1 MESKTESIMK
11 IYASNTDMLGSKLF
25 YEHIVYLAKERGIAG
40 VTVYRGIMGY
50 GLSSPIHTSRFWDL
64 TEKLPVVIEMVDE
77 TDKLEVFF
85 SVIKHDIERMP
96 KGCLVTMEQVKI
108 KLNKPGTK
116 E

>member
-1 MESKTESIMK
+1 MEDKTECIMK
-11 IYASNTDMLGSKLF
+11 IYASNTDMLGAKLF
-25 YEHIVYLAKERGIAG
+25 YEHIVYMAKENGVAG
-40 VTVYRGIMGY
+40 ATVYRGIMGY

-64 TEKLPVVIEMVDE
+64 TEKLPVVIEIVDE
-77 TDKLEVFF
+77 TEKIEQFYDL
-85 SVIKHDIERMP
+85 IKQDIEKMP